1 MHKIENLFLLSL
13 QTGGEM
19 ENEQIIPQISISEQ
33 IVLDDVKE
41 RIGQWQRIAL
51 EVGERRSG
59 KAPVWRS
66 LLT

>member
-33 IVLDDVKE
+33 IVLDDWTMAE
-41 RIGQWQRIAL
+41 D
-51 EVGERRSG
+51 S
-59 KAPVWRS
+59 
-66 LLT
+66 T